1 MAEDEVKKTG
11 GQVDGKRLQLASVP
25 LQVGA
30 DVTGLFRIP
39 SKEEISKLILM
50 QTGDLVIFTI
60 LYLNEQVFF

>member
-30 DVTGLFRIP
+30 DATGLFRIP